1 MPENPNQ
8 TSHLKFLE
16 SDTPL
21 IRSVIGTYID
31 IYNLYYQVTRGN
43 DMDRMLA
50 EIVLR
55 TRALNQIGEVDES
68 VCEAVELACH
78 ELSEDLTKVGRSV
91 ATIIQHMNNRRN
103 GGEGMDVVT
112 EQWPDVVNENEM

>member
-1 MPENPNQ
+1 MSNNQ
-8 TSHLKFLE
+8 SSHLKFLE
-16 SDTPL
+16 SDNALTRA
-21 IRSVIGTYID
+21 IIGTYID

-55 TRALNQIGEVDES
+55 TLALAEIGEVDET
-68 VCEAVELACH
+68 VCEAVESACR

-103 GGEGMDVVT
+103 GGEGMDAVA